1 MFSGAMVSVAV
12 RPLHEYVTR
21 LLHAKGAPF
30 HIAAIVAD
38 SLVHAN
44 RRGHDSHGFIRA
56 AQYCDWIDR
65 GWIDP
70 AAEAECVVDEPHVVQ
85 VDGNFGFGQYI
96 GRTATDWAIES
107 ARDGGHCVLTISRA
121 AHLGRIGEFM
131 EQAAEEGL
139 VCFSFTNTHG
149 GGLVTAPHGGCE
161 RRLSANPLA
170 AGAPLP
176 DRPPMMMDIA
186 TSSIAAGKVKV
197 AIARGEPLPPGH
209 LVDAGGRP
217 STDPNAY
224 DADPPGAL
232 LPFGG
237 HKGYGLAMFC
247 EVLAGALTGA
257 GCSTTGVDRV
267 ANGFL
272 ALFLDPAAFCGEDFY
287 RAELAALIPHV
298 KSSRLMAG
306 HDEILYPGEPEARAE
321 AERGE
326 AVAIE
331 ASTWDRT
338 AQLARTLGVTPP
350 ETVPA

>member
-1 MFSGAMVSVAV
+1 MVSVAV
-12 RPLHEYVTR
+12 PALRAYVTG
-21 LLHAKGAPF
+21 LLRAKGAPVR
-30 HIAAIVAD
+30 IAAVVAE
-38 SLVHAN
+38 SLVLSN
-44 RRGHDSHGFIRA
+44 RRGHDSHGFIRV

-70 AAEAECVVDEPHVVQ
+70 AAEPERVVDRPHVVQ
-85 VDGNFGFGQYI
+85 VDGHFGFGQYV
-96 GRTATDWAIES
+96 GRAATDWAIDK
-107 ARDGGHCVLTISRA
+107 ARGGHCVLAIRRS
-121 AHLGRIGEFM
+121 AHLGRMGEFM
-131 EQAAEEGL
+131 EQAAGEGL

-149 GGLVTAPHGGCE
+149 GGLVTAPHGGCQ

-176 DRPPMMMDIA
+176 DGPPMMMDIA
-186 TSSIAAGKVKV
+186 TSSVAAGKVKV
-197 AIARGEPLPPGH
+197 AVARGEPLPAGH

-237 HKGYGLAMFC
+237 HKGYALAMFC

-257 GCSTTGVDRV
+257 GCSTTDVDRV

-298 KSSRLMAG
+298 KSSRPMAG

-321 AERGE
+321 EERSE

-331 ASTWDRT
+331 ASTWERT
-338 AQLARTLGVTPP
+338 ANLARSLGVTPP
-350 ETVPA
+350 ATDRK